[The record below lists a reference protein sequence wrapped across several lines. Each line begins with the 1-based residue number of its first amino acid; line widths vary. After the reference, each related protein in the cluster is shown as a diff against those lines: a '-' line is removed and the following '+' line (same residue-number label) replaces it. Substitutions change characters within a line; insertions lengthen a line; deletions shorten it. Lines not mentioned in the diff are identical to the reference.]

1 MILQVQI
8 TAASPGKIVCEKTIG
23 ESDLNAMGAIHG
35 GVTASLVDQITTLSI
50 LTVEGRNPGS
60 SVDLNVT

>member
-1 MILQVQI
+1 MCE
-8 TAASPGKIVCEKTIG
+8 KIVE

-35 GVTASLVDQITTLSI
+35 GVTASLIDQITTLSI

-60 SVDLNVT
+60 TVDLNVS